1 LSTNPKITRS
11 LQRKSSGST
20 SRGREEEDA
29 VSYIESI
36 KDVEFTSN
44 LNLSPVLAVSAL
56 SLIPVEMFGDT

>member
-1 LSTNPKITRS
+1 MFFLDRLGNRERWFT
-11 LQRKSSGST
+11 
-20 SRGREEEDA
+20 EEEDA